1 MAIDALAVQAAAES
15 ASQIEQVA
23 RTFGVN
29 WHHLSAQIISFGI
42 VCALLYLL
50 AYKPILRMLDVRRQ
64 QIADGLANAEKIR
77 ARLAE
82 IEAER
87 VEILRHAD
95 VQASQMIGDA
105 RAAALRVRAAETE
118 KATAAAQEILRRAHE
133 AAGRERARLLAD
145 ARREL
150 GRLVVQTTA
159 SVTGKVLTTE
169 DHRRLAEEATLQL
182 AV

>member
-1 MAIDALAVQAAAES
+1 MAIDALAAQAAAGG
-15 ASQIEQVA
+15 ASRVEQLA
-23 RTFGVN
+23 LTFGVN
-29 WHHLSAQIISFGI
+29 WPHLSAQIVSFGI

-50 AYKPILRMLDVRRQ
+50 AYKPILRMLESRRQ
-64 QIADGLANAEKIR
+64 QIADGLAHAEQIR

-87 VEILRHAD
+87 LAILRRAD
-95 VQASQMIGDA
+95 EQAAQALAEA

-118 KATAAAQEILRRAHE
+118 NATVAAQEILRRAHE
-133 AAGRERARLLAD
+133 AAARERARMLAD

-159 SVTGKVLTTE
+159 SVTGKVLTAD
-169 DHRRLAEEATLQL
+169 DHRRLAEEATLLL